1 MFKMFWAINKSLK
14 NKVHFTL
21 YFTVKIQLTF
31 LNRILFY
38 KHTWTGLVIVGIGF
52 GLFKSVALL
61 AANEISW
68 FRLLTTALLLFNWL
82 HEVSSELLKLGP
94 GSSLKTWMRDALGR
108 IFFFGLRPFW
118 ADSDESEDIVQL
130 FLVGLIFN

>member
-1 MFKMFWAINKSLK
+1 M
-14 NKVHFTL
+14 
-21 YFTVKIQLTF
+21 
-31 LNRILFY
+31 
-38 KHTWTGLVIVGIGF
+38 IVGIGF

-61 AANEISW
+61 VDAANEISW

-108 IFFFGLRPFW
+108 IFFFGLSPFW